1 MGCLTVD
8 VGRPAP
14 LAAGMANLNGLAV
27 SCQGVFAEPE
37 VTLAGGRMDLEAQ
50 SVGNGMETAVRT
62 MNIWPSVGLWLVC
75 SVGLDRDEYLMVTEG
90 NLITIDGKYLKV
102 LKA

>member
-8 VGRPAP
+8 VQKPAP

-27 SCQGVFAEPE
+27 SCYGIAAETDITP
-37 VTLAGGRMDLEAQ
+37 AGGMSMGAER
-50 SVGNGMETAVRT
+50 VGYGMETAVRSV
-62 MNIWPSVGLWLVC
+62 NVWPSVGLWMVC

-90 NLITIDGKYLKV
+90 NIITIDGKYLKV

>member
-8 VGRPAP
+8 VQKPAP
-14 LAAGMANLNGLAV
+14 LAAGKANLNGLAV
-27 SCQGVFAEPE
+27 SCYGDPAVAD
-37 VTLAGGRMDLEAQ
+37 VTPAGGMAMEAER
-50 SVGNGMETAVRT
+50 VGYGMETAVRT